1 MVLVE
6 LVWTFILWVLWLAAA
21 ALAAQEQ
28 QFIFGDSSTCDFANS
43 RFLSI
48 QARIV
53 LNVDLFIADLA
64 TGCNEISAIEAFGF
78 LAWLTCEFIR
88 CLKVSC

>member
-1 MVLVE
+1 MSMLAFILFFSQLYRIGVDFVRRGAFTSMVLVE

-28 QFIFGDSSTCDFANS
+28 QFVFGVSRSCDFANS

-48 QARIV
+48 RV
-53 LNVDLFIADLA
+53 
-64 TGCNEISAIEAFGF
+64 
-78 LAWLTCEFIR
+78 
-88 CLKVSC
+88 